1 MEMEPILSMVPTPTP
16 MITLVN
22 TSSCGAAPEPRG
34 NFKITLANL
43 TFKAQPKTA
52 PTQAWPVG
60 VLLRSY
66 N

>member
-1 MEMEPILSMVPTPTP
+1 MEMEPIISMVPTSTP
-16 MITLVN
+16 MRTLIN
-22 TSSCGAAPEPRG
+22 TSSCGVAPEPRG
-34 NFKITLANL
+34 SFKIALANL

-60 VLLRSY
+60 VLLRFH